1 MLSIDHDNR
10 SQITRGDSAYIT
22 VNLTGL
28 DGNPYDMVSGD
39 MLALTVRKKAEDTS
53 PVLLQ
58 ATSDTNTI
66 ALKPAQTAQMEPGGY
81 SYDIQLTT
89 AAGDV
94 FTVVGAIR
102 QNVYFGNFIVLP
114 EVTM

>member
-10 SQITRGDSAYIT
+10 IQITRGDSAYIT
-22 VNLTGL
+22 VSLTGL
-28 DGNPYDMVSGD
+28 DGNSYDMVSGD
-39 MLALTVRKKAEDTS
+39 MLALTVRKKAEDAS

-66 ALKPAQTAQMEPGGY
+66 VLKPAQTAQMEPGGY

>member
-1 MLSIDHDNR
+1 MLSIDYDNKI
-10 SQITRGDSAYIT
+10 QLTKGDSAYIT
-22 VNLTGL
+22 VSLTGL

-39 MLALTVRKKAEDTS
+39 MLALTVRKKAEDAS

-58 ATSDTNTI
+58 VTSDTNTI
-66 ALKPAQTAQMEPGGY
+66 MLKPAQTAQLHPGNY

-94 FTVVGAIR
+94 FTVVGATK
-102 QNVYFGNFIVLP
+102 QVSSLNNFVILP

>member
-10 SQITRGDSAYIT
+10 IQITRGDSAYIT
-22 VNLTGL
+22 VSLTGL
-28 DGNPYDMVSGD
+28 DGNPYDMISGD
-39 MLALTVRKKAEDTS
+39 MLALTVRKKAEDAS

-66 ALKPAQTAQMEPGGY
+66 VLKPAQTAQMEPGGY

-94 FTVVGAIR
+94 FTVVGATK
-102 QNVYFGNFIVLP
+102 QSASLNNFLVLP